1 MSTISQAEVK
11 KIAAS
16 SHIALASDAIESL
29 TRELSTILSYAER
42 VADAPVELQSQH
54 SVKNINLFREDLANS
69 KPTEVIMQ
77 QAPHVEGS
85 YFVVPIILENS

>member
-1 MSTISQAEVK
+1 MSTISPAEVK

-16 SHIALASDAIESL
+16 SHIALASQNIESL
-29 TRELSTILSYAER
+29 TQELGTILNYAER
-42 VADAPVELQSQH
+42 VADAPVEIKSERF
-54 SVKNINLFREDLANS
+54 VKNINLFREDVAHHKS
-69 KPTEVIMQ
+69 TELIMQ